1 MPTIQTK
8 LWLSVAA
15 VFAAGALAVNAVW
28 VYSYNDIDRRHVAQI
43 DALTS
48 RYAARSESLER
59 SHKRQL
65 GEMRNRVEVKVDRV
79 LEKLERM
86 PTTPIVIEAR
96 QELES
101 VRSDD

>member
-1 MPTIQTK
+1 MTTIQTK

-28 VYSYNDIDRRHVAQI
+28 VYSYNDIDRRHIAQI
-43 DALTS
+43 DALTD
-48 RYAARSESLER
+48 RYATRIENMER

-65 GEMRNRVEVKVDRV
+65 GEVRNRIETKVDKV

-86 PTTPIVIEAR
+86 PKTPAVIEAR

>member
-1 MPTIQTK
+1 MTIQSK

-28 VYSYNDIDRRHVAQI
+28 VYSYDNIDRRHIAQI
-43 DALTS
+43 DALAD
-48 RYAARSESLER
+48 RYATRIENMER

-65 GEMRNRVEVKVDRV
+65 SEMRNRVEVKVDKV
-79 LEKLERM
+79 LEKLERA
-86 PTTPIVIEAR
+86 PATPAVVEAR

-101 VRSDD
+101 VRDGD

>member
-1 MPTIQTK
+1 MMIQTK

-48 RYAARSESLER
+48 RYVTGIESLEQT
-59 SHKRQL
+59 HKRQL
-65 GEMRNRVEVKVDRV
+65 DGVRNSIEIKVDRV
-79 LEKLERM
+79 LEKLDRA
-86 PTTPIVIEAR
+86 PATRAVIEAR

-101 VRSDD
+101 VRDGD